1 MSDAGTGYVPGREPV
16 KASVRALLEGLIDYA
31 GLFPPAALG
40 MEDAVANYA
49 TYRRGPFGWM
59 LGRFIVPL
67 TRLGE
72 FEQAAASRLPSG
84 AGANAMAW
92 RLSMLGSG
100 DLAADAAAIE
110 RFNGTHEGVRIDAL
124 EMKFDPEAVVT
135 DVPGVALW
143 FEVTPGPS
151 LGAALWQIAAA
162 GHGVK
167 LRTGGVT
174 PDLIPPVQ
182 AVAQV
187 LFGCARAGVR
197 MKATAGLHHP
207 IRAPHRL
214 TYADDSPTALMH
226 GFVNLFVA
234 AAIARELVLH
244 GYPDP
249 EAQATITAVLD
260 EADPNAF
267 EWDDDGVT
275 WREHRVDAAEL
286 TAMRQQAARSFG
298 SCSFEEPIADLRQ
311 MGLL

>member
-1 MSDAGTGYVPGREPV
+1 LTGYVAGREPL
-16 KASVRALLEGLIDYA
+16 KPSVRALLDGLIDYA

-59 LGRFIVPL
+59 LGRFILPV

-72 FEQAAASRLPSG
+72 FEQAAASRLPTGPG
-84 AGANAMAW
+84 AGSLSW
-92 RLSMLGSG
+92 RVSLLGTG

-110 RFNGTHEGVRIDAL
+110 AFNGTYEGVRIDAL
-124 EMKFDPEAVVT
+124 EMKFDPEAIIT
-135 DVPGVALW
+135 DLPGVTLW

-174 PDLIPPVQ
+174 PDLIPPAQ
-182 AVAQV
+182 AVGQV

-260 EADPNAF
+260 ETDPNAF

-275 WREHRVDAAEL
+275 WREHRVDASEL
-286 TAMRQQAARSFG
+286 TVMRQQAARSFG